1 MRNPTDTA
9 QANNSGI
16 PTLQPMG
23 FGEILDI
30 TFSLY
35 RKYFLLFL
43 AIVIIHFFGKLV
55 EYSLENFLSNFP
67 LKNLIVS
74 SVSEPAM
81 FVSMGGI
88 IIATAT
94 TYLGKQTTSSA
105 VLRATLQRFFTMLG
119 GYILWVLCFIIPLI
133 SLGFFV
139 SRVERGNFSILLL
152 AVLLIGLPVPTYFAV
167 RWLFV
172 VKAILIEKLLVGA
185 SLKRSSELVCG
196 SWWRVCSISV
206 SFLILS
212 GAISIIFKASV
223 ACLLVL
229 TNVADQAGFMDIIRW
244 AIMEDTIDKSNLRFY
259 TIMMGTHF
267 VVSTLTFPIWVI
279 GNTLLYFD
287 LRVRKEGFDI
297 EIQVDSSTAR
307 EPEPTG
313 P

>member
-1 MRNPTDTA
+1 MSNQIDTV
-9 QANNSGI
+9 QVSNSGV

-23 FGEILDI
+23 FGEILDTI
-30 TFSLY
+30 FSLY

-55 EYSLENFLSNFP
+55 EYSLENFLSDFP

-94 TYLGKQTTSSA
+94 TYLGKRTTSSA
-105 VLRATLQRFFTMLG
+105 VLRSTLQRFFTMLG
-119 GYILWVLCFIIPLI
+119 GYVLWLLCFVIALS

-139 SRVERGNFSILLL
+139 SRVEQGQFSVLLL
-152 AVLLIGLPVPTYFAV
+152 AVLLIGIPVPIYFAV

-172 VKAILIEKLLVGA
+172 VESILIEKLLVGA
-185 SLKRSSELVCG
+185 SLKRSSELVFG

-223 ACLLVL
+223 ACILVL
-229 TNVADQAGFMDIIRW
+229 TNVADQAGFMEIIRW

-279 GNTLLYFD
+279 GSTLLYFD
-287 LRVRKEGFDI
+287 LRIRKEGL
-297 EIQVDSSTAR
+297 EILRYESLTAN
-307 EPEPTG
+307 
-313 P
+313 

>member
-1 MRNPTDTA
+1 MRF
-9 QANNSGI
+9 S
-16 PTLQPMG
+16 
-23 FGEILDI
+23 EILDT

-35 RKYFLLFL
+35 RRHFLLFL
-43 AIVIIHFFGKLV
+43 GIITIHFFGKLV
-55 EYSLENFLSNFP
+55 EYALENFLSDFP

-94 TYLGKQTTSSA
+94 TYLGKRTTSSA
-105 VLRATLQRFFTMLG
+105 VLRSTLQSFFTMLG
-119 GYILWVLCFIIPLI
+119 GYILWLLCFMIPLI

-139 SRVERGNFSILLL
+139 SRVEQGNFSILLL
-152 AVLLIGLPVPTYFAV
+152 AVLLIGIPIPTYFAV

-172 VKAILIEKLLVGA
+172 VKSILIEKLLVRS
-185 SLKRSSELVCG
+185 SLKRSSELVRG
-196 SWWRVCSISV
+196 SWWRICSISV

-223 ACLLVL
+223 GCILVL
-229 TNVADQAGFMDIIRW
+229 TNMVDQTGFRDIIRW

-259 TIMMGTHF
+259 TIMMSTHF

-279 GNTLLYFD
+279 GHTLLYFD
-287 LRVRKEGFDI
+287 LRIRKEGS
-297 EIQVDSSTAR
+297 EILRYESMTAN
-307 EPEPTG
+307 
-313 P
+313 

>member
-1 MRNPTDTA
+1 MLHSSDTG
-9 QANNSGI
+9 QTNSSNAPI
-16 PTLQPMG
+16 LQPMG

-43 AIVIIHFFGKLV
+43 GIITIHFFGKLV
-55 EYSLENFLSNFP
+55 EYSLENFLPNFP

-94 TYLGKQTTSSA
+94 IYLGKQITSSA
-105 VLRATLQRFFTMLG
+105 ALRSTLQKFFIMLG
-119 GYILWVLCFIIPLI
+119 GYALWLLCFVI
-133 SLGFFV
+133 SLSSLRFFV
-139 SRVERGNFSILLL
+139 SRVEQGQFSVSLL
-152 AVLLIGLPVPTYFAV
+152 AVLLIGIPIPIYFAI

-172 VKAILIEKLLVGA
+172 VESILLEKLLVRS
-185 SLKRSSELVCG
+185 SLKRSSELVHG

-212 GAISIIFKASV
+212 GAISIIFKTSV
-223 ACLLVL
+223 VCILVL
-229 TNVADQAGFMDIIRW
+229 TNVADQTGLKDIIQW
-244 AIMEDTIDKSNLRFY
+244 AITAGTIDKSNLRFY
-259 TIMMGTHF
+259 TIMMCTHF

-279 GNTLLYFD
+279 GSTLLYFD
-287 LRVRKEGFDI
+287 LRIRKEGS
-297 EIQVDSSTAR
+297 ETLRYESLTAN
-307 EPEPTG
+307 
-313 P
+313 